1 MRGQARKARGNSVGD
16 QDKRRCRRIE
26 VVCGQVEAES
36 KQTTRLQA
44 RDSLRHINI
53 TWGMS
58 ESVGVNTLFY
68 RQKSGIQRRKS
79 PARTSV
85 LHNLQRPA

>member
-1 MRGQARKARGNSVGD
+1 MREQSKDVNLDRNGKQRMRGQARKARGNSVGD
-16 QDKRRCRRIE
+16 QDKCRCRRIE

-58 ESVGVNTLFY
+58 ESVGVKYLIL
-68 RQKSGIQRRKS
+68 K
-79 PARTSV
+79 A
-85 LHNLQRPA
+85 